1 MPPYPCKFLKGR
13 LSTLL
18 FFAASLATLFVFW
31 GPEAQAKVMQTA
43 YLSFNIP
50 DTWDCR
56 REDAFAYSCRPNAT
70 KKVQDAI
77 IIISAKE
84 AGPEDTF
91 ASFQKYLNVPRTL
104 NIAGS
109 TPQVSRVQY
118 VRLIQVNKQGWADG
132 AHLNSEIQGYFTR
145 YLATVKEKL
154 SVLITLSAAQNRW
167 KTFEQDF
174 ATVVNSL
181 KLTDNQTILQQP
193 YTLGQAPQPQGQLPA
208 GGAQLTPPPGAQAS
222 VPAKDK
228 PNYTLML
235 LAALAVI
242 GLFVYA
248 FKK

>member
-1 MPPYPCKFLKGR
+1 MSPYQHRSLKWWLERLPFL
-13 LSTLL
+13 
-18 FFAASLATLFVFW
+18 LALVAL
-31 GPEAQAKVMQTA
+31 GIALAHPSAQAKVMKTA

-50 DTWDCR
+50 DAWDCR
-56 REDAFAYSCRPNAT
+56 REDAFAYSCRPNAR

-104 NIAGS
+104 NVMGS

-118 VRLIQVNKQGWADG
+118 VRLIQINKQAWADG

-154 SVLITLSAAQNRW
+154 SVLITLSAAQSRW
-167 KTFEQDF
+167 KMFEKDF
-174 ATVVNSL
+174 ATIVNSL
-181 KLTDNQTILQQP
+181 VLTDNQTVLQQP
-193 YTLGQAPQPQGQLPA
+193 YTLGQTPQTQGQLPA
-208 GGAQLTPPPGAQAS
+208 GGAQISPQAGVTPM
-222 VPAKDK
+222 PAKET

-235 LAALAVI
+235 LAALAVV